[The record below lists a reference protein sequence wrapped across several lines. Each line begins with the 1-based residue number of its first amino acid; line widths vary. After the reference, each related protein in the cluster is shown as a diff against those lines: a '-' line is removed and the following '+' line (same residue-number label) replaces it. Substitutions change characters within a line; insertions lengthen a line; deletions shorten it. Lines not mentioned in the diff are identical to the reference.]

1 MKRLLQALLL
11 VGAAITLVISH
22 VNAAPNTN
30 LFMVDEFGGGLN
42 LTENGQQTLF
52 STNAMDPTGGLFNW
66 PVLTFT
72 LPFLGTAGDVLM
84 HEPLQPGSPVL
95 DVLRFDGQGHLIFY
109 SDNLDGFDAP
119 ADTPGMP
126 DPLLANTFD
135 IVELGNATFAYG
147 SYIPTT
153 GQPGWD
159 ASAPNYAF
167 ISEGVV
173 PEPQVSALLVTS
185 LGVLGWARMRRKQGP
200 SAAARKLSRSRFI
213 SLLCL
218 LAVGSLSINRV
229 NAEDATP
236 AEIGLAIGQQAP
248 AFTLTDQNG
257 KQVSL
262 DSLLKNGPVAIVFYR
277 SADWCMYCKM
287 RLIQI
292 QRNLGELQ
300 ASGLQVV
307 GISYDSLA
315 SVKRFADGQKIA
327 FPLLSDVGSKTIE
340 AYAMLNK
347 AEGDGTANHGIIVL
361 GKDGVVRAK
370 LFPVSHD
377 DREVMDQLLGA
388 FKEAQRA
395 SGGNKS

>member
-11 VGAAITLVISH
+11 VGAAITLGSSNAKADPSTNTVI
-22 VNAAPNTN
+22 
-30 LFMVDEFGGGLN
+30 VDEFGGGRYQSLGGYPALAVVTN
-42 LTENGQQTLF
+42 LDT
-52 STNAMDPTGGLFNW
+52 TGGLLNW
-66 PVLTFT
+66 PVLTYT

-126 DPLLANTFD
+126 DPLQTNTFD
-135 IVELGNATFAYG
+135 ITELGNATFAYG
-147 SYIPTT
+147 NYVPTAD
-153 GQPGWD
+153 QPGWD
-159 ASAPNYAF
+159 ASAPGYTF

-173 PEPQVSALLVTS
+173 PEPQISALLVTG
-185 LGVLGWARMRRKQGP
+185 LGVLGWARKRRKESP
-200 SAAARKLSRSRFI
+200 PASERKKSKNRFI

-218 LAVGSLSINRV
+218 LIVGSLSVNRV

-236 AEIGLAIGQQAP
+236 AEIGLPIGQKAP
-248 AFTLTDQNG
+248 AFTLTDQAG

-307 GISYDSLA
+307 GISYDSLE

-340 AYAMLNK
+340 AYSMLNK
-347 AEGDGTANHGIIVL
+347 TVADGTANHGIIIL

-377 DREVMDQLLGA
+377 DREVMDQLMSA

>member
-1 MKRLLQALLL
+1 ML
-11 VGAAITLVISH
+11 GSSNAI
-22 VNAAPNTN
+22 ADPNTN
-30 LFMVDEFGGGLN
+30 LVLVDEFGGGRFLTLSGYQVLSVATN
-42 LTENGQQTLF
+42 L
-52 STNAMDPTGGLFNW
+52 DITGGLLNW
-66 PVLTFT
+66 PVLTYT
-72 LPFLGTAGDVLM
+72 LPYQGTAGDVLM
-84 HEPLQPGSPVL
+84 HESLQPGSPVL

-126 DPLLANTFD
+126 DPLLTNTFD
-135 IVELGNATFAYG
+135 IIELGDPTYAYG
-147 SYIPTT
+147 NYIPTA

-159 ASAPNYAF
+159 VSGPSYTF

-173 PEPQVSALLVTS
+173 PEPQVSALMVTG
-185 LGVLGWARMRRKQGP
+185 LGIIGWARTRR
-200 SAAARKLSRSRFI
+200 RRHRSPASGRRMSKT

-218 LAVGSLSINRV
+218 FAVACLSINQAK
-229 NAEDATP
+229 AEDAAP
-236 AEIGLAIGQQAP
+236 AEIGLAIGQHAP
-248 AFTLTDQNG
+248 AFSLTDQSG

-262 DSLLKNGPVAIVFYR
+262 DSLLKKGPVAIVFYR

-300 ASGLQVV
+300 SSGLQVV
-307 GISYDSLA
+307 GISYDSLETI
-315 SVKRFADGQKIA
+315 KRFASSQKIVY
-327 FPLLSDVGSKTIE
+327 PLLSDVGSKTID
-340 AYAMLNK
+340 AYSMLNK
-347 AEGDGTANHGIIVL
+347 AEADGTANHGIIVL

-377 DREVMDQLLGA
+377 DREVMEQLMSA